1 MRSVYRLNDIENNLR
16 IMRCRPLD
24 ILVVGGTG
32 TGKSSTLN
40 AIFEDEISRV
50 GRGCDPE
57 TMQISSNKLNDKM
70 RFWDTPGFGDGKE
83 QDAGY
88 AEQLKQTL
96 YREYELDNTKY
107 GMIDVVL
114 VIVDGSGR
122 DMGTAYRILNEVI
135 LPDFPPNRIIT
146 AINQA
151 DMAMKGRHWNYE
163 ENRPDRILAEFLEE
177 KAGSIKKR
185 VMESTGVR
193 IADPVCYS
201 AEKNYN
207 IEKLLDLIIDN
218 MPTERRRITR

>member
-1 MRSVYRLNDIENNLR
+1 
-16 IMRCRPLD
+16 
-24 ILVVGGTG
+24 
-32 TGKSSTLN
+32 
-40 AIFEDEISRV
+40 
-50 GRGCDPE
+50 
-57 TMQISSNKLNDKM
+57 
-70 RFWDTPGFGDGKE
+70 
-83 QDAGY
+83 
-88 AEQLKQTL
+88 
-96 YREYELDNTKY
+96 
-107 GMIDVVL
+107 MIDVVL

>member
-40 AIFEDEISRV
+40 TIFEDEISRV

-88 AEQLKQTL
+88 AEQLKQTF

-107 GMIDVVL
+107 GIIDVVL